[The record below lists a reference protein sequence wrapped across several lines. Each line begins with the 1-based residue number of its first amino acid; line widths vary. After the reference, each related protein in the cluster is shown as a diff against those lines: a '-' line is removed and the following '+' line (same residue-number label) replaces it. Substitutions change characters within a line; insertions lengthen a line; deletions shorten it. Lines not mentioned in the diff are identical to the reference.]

1 MACWRRK
8 GLGAVWPGR
17 QGSQGLAKLKRHR
30 RLESPSA
37 HFSAVEELVQ
47 AIRYSRSDIGAGS
60 RAGTIRLWELTRVR
74 RRSMG
79 CSPSTRAVLVL
90 SNPRGAHQAST
101 PAAADA
107 TARDPLPGP
116 AAARPAAAHAASAGA
131 QVARAAGLRLGLS
144 QPDDA
149 VRTTSRK
156 CACALGSAMPEAQR
170 ADAPPSQCRR
180 ARGVQAALDALP
192 GSAQPWQRPH
202 KRRRPRSPRRRTG
215 G

>member
-37 HFSAVEELVQ
+37 HFSAVEELAQ

-131 QVARAAGLRLGLS
+131 QVARAAGLRLGLESARRRCTDDVS
-144 QPDDA
+144 QMCLRPRQRYA
-149 VRTTSRK
+149 RSAAGGRAPVTVP
-156 CACALGSAMPEAQR
+156 ACARRAGCIGCPARQR
-170 ADAPPSQCRR
+170 AAMAETP
-180 ARGVQAALDALP
+180 
-192 GSAQPWQRPH
+192 
-202 KRRRPRSPRRRTG
+202 
-215 G
+215 